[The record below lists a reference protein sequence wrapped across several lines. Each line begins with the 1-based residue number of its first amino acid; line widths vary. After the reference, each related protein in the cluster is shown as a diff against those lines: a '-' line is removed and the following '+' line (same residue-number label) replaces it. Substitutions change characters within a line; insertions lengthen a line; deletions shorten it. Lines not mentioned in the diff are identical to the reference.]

1 MWFER
6 SSALAVEL
14 RVQDRLPP
22 RWLGSTQARQ
32 VADSGYK
39 VMCFPVV
46 IDLSVSHGNLRE

>member
-32 VADSGYK
+32 MADSGYK